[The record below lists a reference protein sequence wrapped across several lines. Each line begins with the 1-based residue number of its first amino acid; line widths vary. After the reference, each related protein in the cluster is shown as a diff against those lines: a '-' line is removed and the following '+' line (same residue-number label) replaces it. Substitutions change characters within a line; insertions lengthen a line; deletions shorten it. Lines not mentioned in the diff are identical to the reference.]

1 MKGLVSATV
10 REAPAQGQRFEGRDL
25 EVCEPFVIRGLCAQW
40 PSVGG
45 TGRETDWLARY
56 LAEMDTG
63 RNAQCF
69 VGDAET
75 GGRYYYTDD
84 LDGFNF
90 TRETMSLSAAIE
102 RIQECARDPAKGSIY
117 LGSVPV
123 AEHIPAFAGDNLVEG
138 LPAGTEPRIWIGNR
152 SRVSCHFDTFDNLA
166 CVVAGRRR
174 FTLYPP
180 ELIGDLYVGPIDHT
194 MAGQPVSLAA
204 SSAPGDPRFPR
215 FDAVRGRALTVELG
229 PGDALYLPKL
239 WWHEIEASG
248 EFNVLVNYWFDAFR
262 QGPDAPFTAMML
274 ALLAIAERPPGE
286 RAAWKAFFDHY
297 VFRPDGHPLQHL
309 PASQHGILGPLD
321 RENRARLRASVM
333 QQLRG

>member
-1 MKGLVSATV
+1 MV
-10 REAPAQGQRFEGRDL
+10 REASAGGLRL
-25 EVCEPFVIRGLCAQW
+25 ERRELEACEPFVIRGLCAHW

-45 TGRETDWLARY
+45 TGRPFDWLASY
-56 LAEMDTG
+56 LTGMDTG
-63 RNAQCF
+63 RSAQCF
-69 VGDAET
+69 VAPPEVD
-75 GGRYYYTDD
+75 GRYYYADD

-90 TRETMSLSAAIE
+90 ARESLSLSTAIE
-102 RIQECARDPAKGSIY
+102 RILECAAHSDMGSVY

-123 AEHIPAFAGDNLVEG
+123 ADHIPEFARDNVVEG
-138 LPAGTEPRIWIGNR
+138 LPEGIEPRIWIGNR

-215 FDAVRGRALTVELG
+215 FDAIREQALTVELG

-239 WWHEIEASG
+239 WWHEVDASG
-248 EFNVLVNYWFDAFR
+248 ELNVLVNYWWDAFR

-309 PASQHGILGPLD
+309 PASQHGILGALE